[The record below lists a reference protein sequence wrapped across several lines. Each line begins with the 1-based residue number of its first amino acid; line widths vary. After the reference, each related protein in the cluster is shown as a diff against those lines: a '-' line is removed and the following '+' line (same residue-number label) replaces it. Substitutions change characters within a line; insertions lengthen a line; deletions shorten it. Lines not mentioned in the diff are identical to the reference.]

1 MDEQIKNNDAE
12 MVLAFKGGDKNA
24 FVALLTR
31 YSEKVHNL
39 AMRITRNPEDAEEIL
54 QDVFLTV
61 YHKIDSF
68 EGKSAFSSWLY
79 RIAANTSFMKL
90 RKRKQQAAVSLDDV
104 LNIGEELLTNK
115 RSDVSDVNYISS
127 RHELRAALESA
138 VARLPDEYRTIFI
151 LRDVDGLSNQEV
163 GEVLDIS
170 VPAVKSRLHRSRL
183 MLRRSLQAF
192 YEDYTSG
199 EAKCERIG
207 NEDVSECD
215 WRQAA

>member
-1 MDEQIKNNDAE
+1 MDEIIKNDDAE
-12 MVLAFKGGDKNA
+12 MVEAFKAGDKSA

-61 YHKIDSF
+61 YNKINSF

-90 RKRKQQAAVSLDDV
+90 RKRKQQAAVSFDDV
-104 LNIGEELLTNK
+104 ISIGEEILTKN

-127 RHELRAALESA
+127 RHELRAALEGA
-138 VARLPDEYRTIFI
+138 VGKLPEEYRTIFI

-163 GEVLDIS
+163 GEILDIS

-183 MLRRSLQAF
+183 MLRRSLQDF
-192 YEDYTSG
+192 YQDYTSSQVNL
-199 EAKCERIG
+199 EAC
-207 NEDVSECD
+207 SEQGAELE